1 MLQRYCGGS
10 LDNSIHSY
18 LTKALTLA
26 LPVEQK
32 SKFGHFIFWRH
43 LQLFSWLKRCMQ
55 CWQPKL
61 LWKTFYTIVIIIVPE
76 VGLNYWQRCRNNG
89 IPPCS
94 FNISDNCCW
103 IKAFDFHED
112 FYIPPQNL
120 LPWWWWLWWWWWWW
134 YWLSLLRRMRK
145 LMVNMIWSSI
155 SDVLCPH
162 SLWVKEYQNFI
173 KVSCQ
178 DHTSIDQYFNSC
190 QISLFRKQSTH
201 ILSNTRTHQQQ
212 QTNKQI

>member
-1 MLQRYCGGS
+1 MLAAKVIVEKFFILLLS
-10 LDNSIHSY
+10 LLCLKLASIID
-18 LTKALTLA
+18 KGC
-26 LPVEQK
+26 Q
-32 SKFGHFIFWRH
+32 
-43 LQLFSWLKRCMQ
+43 
-55 CWQPKL
+55 
-61 LWKTFYTIVIIIVPE
+61 
-76 VGLNYWQRCRNNG
+76 NNG

-120 LPWWWWLWWWWWWW
+120 LPWWWWLWWRWWWW

-145 LMVNMIWSSI
+145 MMVNMIWSSI
-155 SDVLCPH
+155 SDVLCPR
-162 SLWVKEYQNFI
+162 SLWVKEYHNFI

-190 QISLFRKQSTH
+190 QISLFRKQLTH
-201 ILSNTRTHQQQ
+201 ILSNTGTQQQQQQ
-212 QTNKQI
+212 QTNKYKANFKQI